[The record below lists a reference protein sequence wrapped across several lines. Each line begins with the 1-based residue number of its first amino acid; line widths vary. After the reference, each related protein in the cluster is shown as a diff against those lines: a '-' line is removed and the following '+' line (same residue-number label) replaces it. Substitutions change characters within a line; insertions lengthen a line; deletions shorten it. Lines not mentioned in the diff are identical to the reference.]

1 VHSRYIY
8 PHRHTQAEPQSFRN
22 ESNTRLGGKAE
33 RSTLKR
39 AAQLGMQQEWWSV
52 NCLATGCLG
61 CFDQVASRYW
71 QNEPVPHL
79 PALYTRHD
87 ALLGKQLV
95 AQPFQ
100 RDNRR
105 CNDLAGGIK
114 VVGGSSRC
122 IKTEPPPPGRTAAC
136 QLFQYLYVLTAA
148 DSRPAQAST
157 MGLLKPA

>member
-1 VHSRYIY
+1 MNQFYTFLHCTPDMMLCWGS
-8 PHRHTQAEPQSFRN
+8 SWLRN
-22 ESNTRLGGKAE
+22 HFK
-33 RSTLKR
+33 
-39 AAQLGMQQEWWSV
+39 
-52 NCLATGCLG
+52 
-61 CFDQVASRYW
+61 
-71 QNEPVPHL
+71 
-79 PALYTRHD
+79 
-87 ALLGKQLV
+87 
-95 AQPFQ
+95 
-100 RDNRR
+100 DNRR